1 LTTIGLQNYFN
12 SYKLSDGSLVN
23 VNIIDTSGQERFRAL
38 NQNYYRNAD
47 CCLLVYDV
55 SNRKSFEECKYYIQQ
70 IKERCKQNIKV
81 ILLGNKTDLKK
92 NVSTEEGIK
101 LALKNEYIFK
111 ETSCVKNINVINAF
125 EALIEITNNEAKK
138 NNTNQ
143 LKRTKSKIVLTKEG
157 HNKSENKKVSKE
169 EKRRIC

>member
-92 NVSTEEGIK
+92 K
-101 LALKNEYIFK
+101 CFY
-111 ETSCVKNINVINAF
+111 
-125 EALIEITNNEAKK
+125 
-138 NNTNQ
+138 
-143 LKRTKSKIVLTKEG
+143 
-157 HNKSENKKVSKE
+157 
-169 EKRRIC
+169 

>member
-1 LTTIGLQNYFN
+1 MTTIGLQNYFN

-23 VNIIDTSGQERFRAL
+23 VNITDTSGQERFRAL

-81 ILLGNKTDLKK
+81 ILLGNKTDLKR

-111 ETSCVKNINVINAF
+111 ETSCLKNINVINAF

-143 LKRTKSKIVLTKEG
+143 LKRTNSKIVLTKED